1 MAQHRKT
8 QKYLGLSILLNAVIT
23 ITQAIGGVLSGSLAL
38 LSDALHNFS
47 DVISLIISF
56 VANRY
61 ATKAASEEKTFGYKR
76 AEIIAAFINAASLII
91 LASFLIYESILRFIT
106 PEPIQADWVIALA
119 ILGIA
124 VNGLSVLLL
133 HSSAAQN
140 MNLKSAYLHLMSD
153 MSASVA
159 VLLGGI
165 TMYYYEWFWVDSVL
179 TLGIALYLLVMG
191 YQLLKDS
198 FHVLMLF
205 TPDSIDLKKLRL
217 AIKIDPRI
225 QNIHHL
231 HVWRVNE
238 YENHLEAH
246 IDFNENISIADF
258 DEILEKIEAILL
270 NDFGVNHVN
279 IQPEYKKDDN
289 KNIIVQGLMQVR
301 NKKF

>member
-119 ILGIA
+119 TLGIV

-165 TMYYYEWFWVDSVL
+165 AMYYYEWFWVDSVL

-217 AIKIDPRI
+217 AIKIDHRI

-289 KNIIVQGLMQVR
+289 KNIIVQD
-301 NKKF
+301 

>member
-8 QKYLGLSILLNAVIT
+8 QKYLGLSILLNVVIT

-119 ILGIA
+119 ILGIV

-165 TMYYYEWFWVDSVL
+165 AMYYYEWFWVDSVL

-289 KNIIVQGLMQVR
+289 KNIIVQD
-301 NKKF
+301 